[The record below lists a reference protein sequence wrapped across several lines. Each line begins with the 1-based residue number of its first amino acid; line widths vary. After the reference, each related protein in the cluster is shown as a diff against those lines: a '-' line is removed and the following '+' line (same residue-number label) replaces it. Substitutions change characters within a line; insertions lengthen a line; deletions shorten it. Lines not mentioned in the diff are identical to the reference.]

1 MTRNFKEQTKISW
14 NENKYKGTLSTE
26 EKQVYKSLTREQK
39 DDAVWKWL
47 NDNPIDLLKEEKR
60 LKEERVKT
68 KQLKIKENN
77 ESQKERVAKF
87 FATQGI
93 YNPSKTTIEAF
104 QKQQILANFDNFYH
118 AFGKLT
124 FDMEKQATYNYYMT
138 HQKQNFI
145 QIAQNDKIIKQ
156 NEEII
161 ELLKVIANK

>member
-1 MTRNFKEQTKISW
+1 MTRNFKEQTKINW
-14 NENKYKGTLSTE
+14 NENKYKGTLTTE

-39 DDAVWKWL
+39 DNVVWEWL

-60 LKEERVKT
+60 LKEEQIKT
-68 KQLKIKENN
+68 KQLKIKESK
-77 ESQKERVAKF
+77 EFQKEKITKF

-93 YNPSKTTIEAF
+93 YNPSNTTIEVF
-104 QKQQILANFDNFYH
+104 QKQQILANFDKFYH
-118 AFGKLT
+118 AFGQLT
-124 FDMEKQATYNYYMT
+124 FNMEKQATYNYYMT

>member
-1 MTRNFKEQTKISW
+1 MKASKEAQ
-14 NENKYKGTLSTE
+14 E
-26 EKQVYKSLTREQK
+26 EKT
-39 DDAVWKWL
+39 
-47 NDNPIDLLKEEKR
+47 
-60 LKEERVKT
+60 
-68 KQLKIKENN
+68 
-77 ESQKERVAKF
+77 AKF